1 MIKRVIFI
9 VIGFVLFS
17 LVTTLSVYASS
28 AEDALGLWWTA
39 SKDAK
44 IEIYK
49 KEDKFYGKIVWTN
62 DPDELDI
69 NNPDPEKRSNK
80 LWGLDIISNFSWDG
94 DEWVDGEIYD
104 PSSGETYSCI
114 MWMKG
119 KNVLYVKG
127 YIGISIL
134 GRKERWTRVKG

>member
-17 LVTTLSVYASS
+17 LVTTVSVYASS

-134 GRKERWTRVKG
+134 GRKERWTRVKE